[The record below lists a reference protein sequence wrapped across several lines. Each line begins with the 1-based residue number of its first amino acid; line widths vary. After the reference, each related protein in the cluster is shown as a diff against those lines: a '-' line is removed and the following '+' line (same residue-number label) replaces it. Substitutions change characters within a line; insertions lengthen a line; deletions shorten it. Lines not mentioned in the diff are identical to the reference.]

1 MSCRLYTIN
10 NSFLKVKSF
19 FRISVGRNAFEEIT
33 TIRNR
38 VRNLKSYLS
47 TQQLRDVNKVKQLIE
62 ECEQALSKFRYEL
75 KKSTQSLIHDEV
87 ALWQECS
94 VFEDKVKGW
103 KQGPDSAKPK
113 NSNSDAGIAVTLDLN
128 LPSQVCT
135 YQHFLAS
142 TGGRTGGWTEFDHS
156 TFLRIRRR
164 ILRSHPAAGF
174 RKHSDRTGH
183 GGNVDALLAGD
194 TAESFFDEVAAVL
207 PSKTPE
213 MVKEHEHWWISF
225 QKFEADNKAA
235 VEYWKA
241 QKNSEKVE
249 VTPAAASS
257 GATTSPKKLND
268 QGSAQIHFRE
278 RQRAKVEAWRANKRR
293 ELEEKR
299 EAEVALQRA
308 RYEAEEQ
315 KRQARMNSLRAKLED
330 FVKRREQI
338 VASRAEY
345 RAVHERAGRAARREL
360 CALISARIQERNE
373 RILRTRSA
381 NRTSQKTADSGRQQ
395 RIEHAQSMLI
405 VSPSRDPS
413 RLLSPTK
420 SWKAHVDIS
429 SVGVNITGVGLS
441 ALSCRRAIPT
451 WRAGLNS

>member
-1 MSCRLYTIN
+1 MWGDEGDY
-10 NSFLKVKSF
+10 
-19 FRISVGRNAFEEIT
+19 
-33 TIRNR
+33 
-38 VRNLKSYLS
+38 YLPRDS
-47 TQQLRDVNKVKQLIE
+47 IKGQLL
-62 ECEQALSKFRYEL
+62 
-75 KKSTQSLIHDEV
+75 
-87 ALWQECS
+87 
-94 VFEDKVKGW
+94 
-103 KQGPDSAKPK
+103 
-113 NSNSDAGIAVTLDLN
+113 
-128 LPSQVCT
+128 
-135 YQHFLAS
+135 
-142 TGGRTGGWTEFDHS
+142 
-156 TFLRIRRR
+156 
-164 ILRSHPAAGF
+164 
-174 RKHSDRTGH
+174 
-183 GGNVDALLAGD
+183 
-194 TAESFFDEVAAVL
+194 VL
-207 PSKTPE
+207 PSFPT
-213 MVKEHEHWWISF
+213 
-225 QKFEADNKAA
+225 FE
-235 VEYWKA
+235 
-241 QKNSEKVE
+241 NSEKVE

-308 RYEAEEQ
+308 RYQAEEQ

-360 CALISARIQERNE
+360 CALISARIQER
-373 RILRTRSA
+373 
-381 NRTSQKTADSGRQQ
+381 
-395 RIEHAQSMLI
+395 LI

-420 SWKAHVDIS
+420 SWKAHVDTS

>member
-47 TQQLRDVNKVKQLIE
+47 TQQLRGRCNFFRFLAADVNKVKQLIE

-241 QKNSEKVE
+241 QKNS
-249 VTPAAASS
+249 
-257 GATTSPKKLND
+257 
-268 QGSAQIHFRE
+268 
-278 RQRAKVEAWRANKRR
+278 
-293 ELEEKR
+293 
-299 EAEVALQRA
+299 
-308 RYEAEEQ
+308 
-315 KRQARMNSLRAKLED
+315 LRAKLED

-360 CALISARIQERNE
+360 CALISARIQERV
-373 RILRTRSA
+373 R
-381 NRTSQKTADSGRQQ
+381 
-395 RIEHAQSMLI
+395 
-405 VSPSRDPS
+405 
-413 RLLSPTK
+413 
-420 SWKAHVDIS
+420 
-429 SVGVNITGVGLS
+429 
-441 ALSCRRAIPT
+441 
-451 WRAGLNS
+451 